1 MNEWEAFFDY
11 YAPRY
16 MDEPFVTA
24 TIAEADFI
32 EELLAPP
39 PGARVLDLGCGTGR
53 HSVELARRGYHVTGV
68 DLSRGMLEQ
77 AAAAA
82 AAAAVTVEY
91 VKADA
96 TAYEPAAPF
105 DLALC
110 LCEGSFGLL
119 TPSDDALEHEL
130 AILGTVRRALCPGGR
145 FMLTVLN
152 GLRMAR
158 LHGQEDVA
166 AGRFDPM
173 TMTELNSME
182 WRDGDETRAV
192 TVRERGFTPTELA
205 LLCRVAGLRVDHV
218 WGGTAGDWGR
228 RSLDLD
234 EYEIMV
240 VGGSPEAT
248 AAEAPHPA

>member
-1 MNEWEAFFDY
+1 MNEWETFFDG
-11 YAPRY
+11 YATRY

-24 TIAEADFI
+24 TVAEADFI
-32 EELLAPP
+32 EELLVPA

-53 HSVELARRGYHVTGV
+53 HSVELARRGYRLTGV

-82 AAAAVTVEY
+82 AAAGVTVEF

-105 DLALC
+105 DLVIC
-110 LCEGSFGLL
+110 LCEGAFGLL
-119 TPSDDALEHEL
+119 GAADDPLAHDL
-130 AILGTVRRALCPGGR
+130 AILETVRRSLRPEGG
-145 FMLTVLN
+145 FLLTALN

-158 LHGQEDVA
+158 LHGQDDVA

-173 TMTELNSME
+173 TMTERNSME
-182 WRDGDETRAV
+182 WRDGDETRGV

-205 LLCRVAGLRVDHV
+205 LLCGVAGLRVDHV

-228 RSLDLD
+228 RPLDLD

-240 VGGSPEAT
+240 AGGLPDSPAAVGPRQT
-248 AAEAPHPA
+248 

>member
-1 MNEWEAFFDY
+1 MNEWETFFDG
-11 YAPRY
+11 YASRY

-24 TIAEADFI
+24 TVAEADFI
-32 EELLAPP
+32 EGLLAPA
-39 PGARVLDLGCGTGR
+39 PGARVLDIGCGTGR
-53 HSVELARRGYHVTGV
+53 HSVELARRGYRVTGI

-82 AAAAVTVEY
+82 EAAGVTVEF

-105 DLALC
+105 DLVIC
-110 LCEGSFGLL
+110 LCEGSLGLL
-119 TPSDDALEHEL
+119 QAADDPIEHDL
-130 AILGTVRRALCPGGR
+130 AILTTVRRALEPHGR
-145 FMLTVLN
+145 FLITALN
-152 GLRMAR
+152 ALRMAR

-173 TMTELNSME
+173 TMTEISSIE
-182 WRDGDETRAV
+182 WPDGTETRPV

-228 RSLDLD
+228 RPLDLD
-234 EYEIMV
+234 EYEIMIA
-240 VGGSPEAT
+240 GGLPDGRPE
-248 AAEAPHPA
+248 EGPRQS